1 MTPWPSLRSRAWSG
15 AHMLLIKSSAWLQRQ
30 PRPRP
35 GAGVSHTRSPCP
47 TPGAPAQLGNK
58 INPKVSMGAMREGGS
73 KAKGP
78 GRREG
83 SSVPRR
89 WGRAARVSSLP
100 APHPH
105 PSPFQPPAPP
115 ESSPSSPTLP
125 PLASPGAA
133 QSSFWATSSSPS
145 PGEPDSDPTLL
156 HPAHR
161 GSTRGGLRESLPLH
175 QPVVGKSPV
184 SLSLSFAICE
194 MGAQGFGS
202 IVLMF
207 SHGTIPLSCDT
218 LGQPRDTWG
227 SHCPPPHVHGRLNSP
242 KSMCDSLML

>member
-1 MTPWPSLRSRAWSG
+1 MCAPACLRAGCARGHGGVCRGASMTPWPSLRSRAWSG

-100 APHPH
+100 APHPTPH
-105 PSPFQPPAPP
+105 PSNLQLPPNHPPPAPP
-115 ESSPSSPTLP
+115 CLPWLRQGLLRAPSGPPPPALP
-125 PLASPGAA
+125 
-133 QSSFWATSSSPS
+133 
-145 PGEPDSDPTLL
+145 
-156 HPAHR
+156 
-161 GSTRGGLRESLPLH
+161 
-175 QPVVGKSPV
+175 
-184 SLSLSFAICE
+184 
-194 MGAQGFGS
+194 QGN
-202 IVLMF
+202 L
-207 SHGTIPLSCDT
+207 TQTPLSST
-218 LGQPRDTWG
+218 QPTEAPLGED
-227 SHCPPPHVHGRLNSP
+227 
-242 KSMCDSLML
+242 